1 MQAAVL
7 QRSLHLGDLL
17 GGAVGNFGAKV
28 GDGDSAILIAL
39 APVLRDVAGLRTLE
53 QLLVVDLPD
62 VGRGGQGSGG
72 GGVEHVD
79 VVADGVA
86 DLAGVLQLLGG
97 SGGTG
102 GVSVLADD
110 DRTVGDQCLGGSA
123 LLVDVEPGVRVHDLH
138 LDIGVNALDA
148 QEEGGVAGDDL
159 GVVVGADVADLD
171 LAVSGEAVGLGL
183 GGQGAGLDQLLDLH
197 ACDDTG
203 DIAALVDGGKGVVE
217 VIEAGNGGEVAG
229 HGHKVDVRVLLGF
242 LLHVGLMAV
251 GVGDDQVAALAD
263 KVLGCVGGDAAL
275 SDLVLPDDL
284 VIGHA
289 QLGGS
294 FLDAVDVRGAVAFGL
309 VAQNDSTDLDVG
321 GLVVAAALCSSGGTG
336 GAAGSSV
343 SGGTTGGQAEH
354 HRGGQQNAHQ
364 FLHVYCSSLLCVQKN
379 GKNASLRAGIC
390 RELTH
395 FAALQDPL

>member
-7 QRSLHLGDLL
+7 QRSLNLGDLL

-62 VGRGGQGSGG
+62 VRRGGQGSGG

-110 DRTVGDQCLGGSA
+110 DRTVGDQGLGGSA
-123 LLVDVEPGVRVHDLH
+123 LLVDIEPGVGVHDFH

-148 QEEGGVAGDDL
+148 QEEGGVAGDDFC
-159 GVVVGADVADLD
+159 VVVSAHVADLD

-183 GGQGAGLDQLLDLH
+183 GGQRARLDQVFDLH

-203 DIAALVDGGKGVVE
+203 DVAALVNGGEGVVE
-217 VIEAGNGGEVAG
+217 VVEVGDGGEVAG
-229 HGHKVDVRVLLGF
+229 HSHEVDVRVLLGF
-242 LLHVGLMAV
+242 LFHVGLMAV

-284 VIGHA
+284 VVAHA
-289 QLGGS
+289 QLSGS
-294 FLDAVDVRGAVAFGL
+294 FLDAVDVRSAVTFSL
-309 VAQNDSTDLDVG
+309 IAQDDGTDLDVG

-336 GAAGSSV
+336 GAAGSGVCS
-343 SGGTTGGQAEH
+343 GTTGSQAEH
-354 HRGGQQNAHQ
+354 HRGGQQNTHQ
-364 FLHVYCSSLLCVQKN
+364 FLHVCCSSLLCVHK
-379 GKNASLRAGIC
+379 
-390 RELTH
+390 
-395 FAALQDPL
+395 